1 VFKDRLIMLDELK
14 IAVDGSDKIVIV
26 EHISVSS

>member
-26 EHISVSS
+26 EHIPVSS

>member
-1 VFKDRLIMLDELK
+1 MLDELK

-26 EHISVSS
+26 EHIPVSS